1 MTSTT
6 PLPGTAHIVD
16 DDEAIRDAL
25 TWLFKSRGI
34 PSDAWPSA
42 ESFLAD
48 YHPQMR
54 GCLVLDIR
62 MEDMSGLELF
72 DHLRSMGCRM
82 PVIYLTGHGDI
93 PQAVQSLKK
102 GAFDFIEKP
111 SNDNQLAD
119 RVMEALALDAEVNQR
134 ISLQAGANERLATL
148 TQREREVMDAVL
160 AGKLN
165 KVIASELNI
174 AMRTVEVHRARVFEK
189 MGVKSAVELAQ
200 LLAGQGDAG

>member
-1 MTSTT
+1 MNTT
-6 PLPGTAHIVD
+6 ASLPGTAHIVD

-34 PSDAWPSA
+34 ASQAWNSA
-42 ESFLAD
+42 EAFLAD

-62 MEDMSGLELF
+62 MADMSGLELF

-134 ISLQAGANERLATL
+134 ICLQASVSERLATL
-148 TQREREVMDAVL
+148 TQREREVMEAVL

-165 KVIASELNI
+165 KVIATDLNI

-200 LLAGQGDAG
+200 MLAGQGGE